1 MEVVQSGK
9 REDVLAAALRLIANQ
24 GFHAAPMS
32 QIASQANIGVGTI
45 YRYFKNKE
53 ELINGLYLE
62 VRRRMAEEIVK
73 GENTGS
79 PVQSEFV
86 RSMKNLIR
94 YLLIHPEEIQFSNQY
109 EHSPFITDATRR
121 EVEKTASPISA
132 LLLRARDENR
142 LKELPFPLLMAM
154 FSGASNG
161 LLKAYLRNKSTP
173 KKMNEAIE
181 AIWDMLS
188 RKNIPGEEQ

>member
-1 MEVVQSGK
+1 MADQPGK
-9 REDVLAAALRLIANQ
+9 REDVLTAALRLFANQ

-32 QIASQANIGVGTI
+32 QIAAEAHAGAGTI

-62 VRRRMAEEIVK
+62 VRKRMAEEIVK
-73 GENTGS
+73 GEDAAA
-79 PVQSEFV
+79 PVKTEFI

-109 EHSPFITDATRR
+109 EQSPFITDATRL
-121 EVEKTASPISA
+121 EIEKNDSPLSD
-132 LLLRARDENR
+132 LLRRAGDENL
-142 LKELPFPLLMAM
+142 LKDLPFPILASM
-154 FSGASNG
+154 FMGASNG
-161 LLKAYLRNKSTP
+161 LLKAYLQNKSTP

-188 RKNIPGEEQ
+188 RKT

>member
-1 MEVVQSGK
+1 
-9 REDVLAAALRLIANQ
+9 
-24 GFHAAPMS
+24 MS
-32 QIASQANIGVGTI
+32 QIAEQANIGVGTI

-62 VRRRMAEEIVK
+62 VRKRMAEEILK
-73 GENTGS
+73 GEDTGA
-79 PVQSEFV
+79 PVQSEFT

-132 LLLRARDENR
+132 LLLRARDENL

-161 LLKAYLRNKSTP
+161 LLKAYLHNKSTP

-188 RKNIPGEEQ
+188 RKEITGEK